1 MNINIRDG
9 FVHLR
14 DGDWFLTI
22 EEAHGPCF
30 VVARS
35 LSALQAKAKRL
46 RKRYLVNT
54 TAWQQIGTS
63 ADAYTKPHRNCV

>member
-1 MNINIRDG
+1 MQINIRDG

-14 DGDWFLTI
+14 DGDWFLTL
-22 EEAHGPCF
+22 EEAHGPSF

-35 LSALQAKAKRL
+35 LGALQVKARRL

-54 TAWQQIGTS
+54 TAWQQIGTE
-63 ADAYTKPHRNCV
+63 ANAYTKPHRNCL